1 MTTDNKPAPSKS
13 APSKNKNRNANIA
26 AITLMCET
34 YPKAFNRDNVRPL
47 KIGIQEDL
55 LADEKVSKGKI
66 KRALASYV
74 RAPAYYR
81 SIVEG
86 AQRVDLNGED
96 AGEIT
101 AQEAEH
107 AKAMLQKIKD
117 ERNARIKEQKQAE
130 RERKQNQK
138 NDRMNAKLAQ
148 LVNKVSN

>member
-1 MTTDNKPAPSKS
+1 MTSEKKPA
-13 APSKNKNRNANIA
+13 SKNKNRNANIA

-47 KIGIQEDL
+47 KIGIQEEL
-55 LADEKVSKGKI
+55 LADEKISKGKI

-81 SIVEG
+81 SLQAG

-96 AGEIT
+96 AGAVTE
-101 AQEAEH
+101 QEAEH
-107 AKAMLQKIKD
+107 AQAMLKKIRE

-130 RERKQNQK
+130 RKQRQDQK
-138 NDRMNAKLAQ
+138 EERMNAKLAQ
-148 LVNKVSN
+148 LLNKHQ